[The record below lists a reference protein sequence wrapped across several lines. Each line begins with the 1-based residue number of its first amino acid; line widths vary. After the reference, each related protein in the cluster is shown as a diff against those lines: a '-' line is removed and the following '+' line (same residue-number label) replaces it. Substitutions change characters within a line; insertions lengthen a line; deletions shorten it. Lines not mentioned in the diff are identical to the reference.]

1 MVSSLSLSFLP
12 FQDDCWQDRLGE
24 GGGTQNDE
32 GCQDMWWLSRLC
44 LSKVGGAG
52 CLARRLSKMN
62 SQG

>member
-32 GCQDMWWLSRLC
+32 GCQDMWWLSRLS
-44 LSKVGGAG
+44 LSKVWVGG
-52 CLARRLSKMN
+52 LARRLSKVN